1 MAHYIEFKNISR
13 LFPGVKALDDIS
25 FRAEGGKVTALMGE
39 NGAGKSTLLKIMS
52 GDIQASEGTF
62 ELDGTVCN
70 FPSPHDAIVNGVS
83 IIYQERQLI
92 PSMSVMENIFAGS
105 LPRRKSGLIDR
116 KTLRKN
122 AQAVIDRFKLP
133 IDPTI
138 PVARLSVAYQQMVE
152 IMKAYCR
159 ESVVI
164 AFDEPTASLTDSEIN
179 ILFDLIQELKEEGK
193 VILYVSHRM
202 SEIFKI
208 ADDIVVLKDGRLVT
222 TMKTS
227 ESTENKLITAIVAAT

>member
-1 MAHYIEFKNISR
+1 MRKVIKLAHYIEFKNISR

-164 AFDEPTASLTDSEIN
+164 AFDAVSYTHLDVYKRQDCRRIAQIRRPHRKHLQEKAAHQHACCRKRRGTAPCAAKADEP
-179 ILFDLIQELKEEGK
+179 
-193 VILYVSHRM
+193 
-202 SEIFKI
+202 
-208 ADDIVVLKDGRLVT
+208 
-222 TMKTS
+222 
-227 ESTENKLITAIVAAT
+227 